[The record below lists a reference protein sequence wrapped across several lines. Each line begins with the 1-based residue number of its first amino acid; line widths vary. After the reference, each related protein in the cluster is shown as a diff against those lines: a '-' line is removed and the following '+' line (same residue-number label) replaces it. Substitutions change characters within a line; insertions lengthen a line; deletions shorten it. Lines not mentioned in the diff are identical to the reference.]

1 MNLKTALKP
10 SRRST
15 SMLAAVAC
23 VAALSAANMTSA
35 PTAQAQSRDSGV
47 LPTVVLV
54 HGAFGDA
61 SIWNDVI
68 ARLQDDGYPVVAPAN
83 PLRGLASDSDYLES
97 FLKSVK
103 GPVVLVGHSYG
114 GTVISDAAAGNPEV
128 KALVYIASFIP
139 EKGESFSEVGSRFPG
154 ATVASAVDAVPF
166 PLPGGGTGTDL
177 YVQKDKFHDAF
188 AADVPESVTNLMAA
202 TQRPLAASALD
213 DKATETAWKTIP
225 SWDLVTTEDK
235 AIAPDE
241 QRFMAARAHSHTI
254 EVKSSHA
261 VLISHPG
268 AVTNLIRQAARTT
281 VR

>member
-1 MNLKTALKP
+1 MHMKTVLKP
-10 SRRST
+10 SRRSA
-15 SMLAAVAC
+15 SMLAALAG
-23 VAALSAANMTSA
+23 VAALSGASMTSA
-35 PTAQAQSRDSGV
+35 PAAEAHSRGSET

-61 SIWNDVI
+61 SSWNAVI
-68 ARLQDDGYPVVAPAN
+68 TGLQHAGYPVVAPAN
-83 PLRGLASDSDYLES
+83 PLRGLANDSDYLES

-114 GTVISDAAAGNPEV
+114 GTVISDAAAGNPAV
-128 KALVYIASFIP
+128 KALVYVASFIP
-139 EKGESFSEVGSRFPG
+139 DKGESFAEVGNRFPG
-154 ATVASAVDAVPF
+154 STVASSVDAVPF

-202 TQRPLAASALD
+202 TQRPFAASALD

-235 AIAPDE
+235 AITPDE
-241 QRFMAARAHSHTI
+241 QRFMAERAHSHTI
-254 EVKSSHA
+254 EIKSSHY
-261 VLISHPG
+261 VLISHPD
-268 AVTNLIRQAARTT
+268 AVTGLIQRAVRATAR
-281 VR
+281 

>member
-1 MNLKTALKP
+1 
-10 SRRST
+10 
-15 SMLAAVAC
+15 MLAAFAG
-23 VAALSAANMTSA
+23 VAALSAANTTSA
-35 PTAQAQSRDSGV
+35 PAAQAQSRESGV

-61 SIWNDVI
+61 SIWNAVI
-68 ARLQDDGYPVVAPAN
+68 TRLRHDGYPVVAPAN
-83 PLRGLASDSDYLES
+83 PLRGLAGDSDYIES

-114 GTVISDAAAGNPEV
+114 GAVISDAAAGNPQV
-128 KALVYIASFIP
+128 KALVYIASFVP
-139 EKGESFSEVGSRFPG
+139 EKGESFTEVGAAFPG
-154 ATVASAVDAVPF
+154 STLASAVDAVPF

-177 YVQKDKFHDAF
+177 YVQKDKFRDAF
-188 AADVPESVTNLMAA
+188 AADVPASVTNLMAA

-241 QRFMAARAHSHTI
+241 QRFMAARAHSHTTEI
-254 EVKSSHA
+254 KSSHA
-261 VLISHPG
+261 VLISHPDT
-268 AVTNLIRQAARTT
+268 VTNLIRQAARTT
-281 VR
+281 TR